1 MAQHRILLAD
11 DSSTMHR
18 AVKLA
23 LSRGDYEIVCCDNGT
38 DALRISRDNPPSML
52 IADLD
57 LPGVSGSELV
67 KLIKAD
73 PKTAQTRIILL
84 CSSIHQGDIGRL
96 DQIPADARLWK
107 PFESDAIFT
116 LVQTLLRTFQ
126 GGKSSETLSGAST
139 QQLQRPELQGEVTR
153 PIQKA
158 SVLVDRTMPPQNE
171 STRPLPTNRL
181 QSFEEEEETS
191 VKLNPKDATRNLWT
205 SDFESTP
212 THSTE
217 YKHAANNLEFEDPS
231 MGDSSKKFNINPPT
245 NPATKTSDNLS
256 AYKEAQEWESIQARV
271 KIPPPPPPSKE
282 PTQTAPT
289 PQVNR
294 EELRTMIRAEIQL
307 AFDTWFREKLE
318 TKLQEILNQI
328 ETESKKR
335 I

>member
-38 DALRISRDNPPSML
+38 DALRISRDNPPAML

-57 LPGVSGSELV
+57 LPGVSGAELV

-73 PKTAQTRIILL
+73 PKTSQTRIILL

-107 PFESDAIFT
+107 PFESDAIST
-116 LVQTLLRTFQ
+116 LVQTLLRTTTS
-126 GGKSSETLSGAST
+126 GKASETLSGAST
-139 QQLQRPELQGEVTR
+139 QQIQRHDLQGEVTR
-153 PIQKA
+153 PLQKA
-158 SVLVDRTMPPQNE
+158 SVLVDRTMPSHNE
-171 STRPLPTNRL
+171 STRPLAPSRL
-181 QSFEEEEETS
+181 QSYEEEETS
-191 VKLNPKDATRNLWT
+191 VKLNSKDATRNLWT

-212 THSTE
+212 THATE

-231 MGDSSKKFNINPPT
+231 LADSSKKFNINPPI
-245 NPATKTSDNLS
+245 NPSTKTSDNLS
-256 AYKEAQEWESIQARV
+256 AYTEAQEWESIQARV
-271 KIPPPPPPSKE
+271 KVPPHPPPQSKE
-282 PTQTAPT
+282 TTQTQPT
-289 PQVNR
+289 PQINR

>member
-57 LPGVSGSELV
+57 LPGVSGAELV

-73 PKTAQTRIILL
+73 PKTAQTKVILL

-116 LVQTLLRTFQ
+116 LVQTLLRAVS
-126 GGKSSETLSGAST
+126 GAKSSETLSGAST
-139 QQLQRPELQGEVTR
+139 QQIHRVDLKGEATR
-153 PIQKA
+153 PLQKA
-158 SVLVDRTMPPQNE
+158 SVLVDRTMPSHSENAAT
-171 STRPLPTNRL
+171 SSMNRL
-181 QSFEEEEETS
+181 QSFEEETS
-191 VKLNPKDATRNLWT
+191 VKLNQKDASHNLWT
-205 SDFESTP
+205 SDFETTP

-217 YKHAANNLEFEDPS
+217 YKHAANNVDFDPTLATES
-231 MGDSSKKFNINPPT
+231 TKKFTINPAV
-245 NPATKTSDNLS
+245 NPSSQTSDNLS
-256 AYKEAQEWESIQARV
+256 AYTEAREWESIQTRV
-271 KIPPPPPPSKE
+271 KVPPPPSSTSKE
-282 PTQTAPT
+282 ASHSAPP
-289 PQVNR
+289 PQINR

>member
-1 MAQHRILLAD
+1 
-11 DSSTMHR
+11 MHR

-23 LSRGDYEIVCCDNGT
+23 LSRGDYEIVCCDNGS
-38 DALRISRDNPPSML
+38 DALRISRDNPPAML

-73 PKTAQTRIILL
+73 PKTSQTKIILL

-116 LVQTLLRTFQ
+116 LVQTLLRSLQ
-126 GGKSSETLSGAST
+126 SSRSSDTLSGAST
-139 QQLQRPELQGEVTR
+139 QQFQRPDLQGEVTR

-158 SVLVDRTMPPQNE
+158 SVLVDRTMPPHQEN
-171 STRPLPTNRL
+171 TRSSPTSRL
-181 QSFEEEEETS
+181 QPFEEETS
-191 VKLNPKDATRNLWT
+191 VKLNPKDASNNLWT
-205 SDFESTP
+205 SDFESTS

-217 YKHAANNLEFEDPS
+217 YKHAANNLEFDVPPPTDPS
-231 MGDSSKKFNINPPT
+231 KRFNINPPII
-245 NPATKTSDNLS
+245 PSSSKTSDNLS

-271 KIPPPPPPSKE
+271 KVPAPPSSSVKD
-282 PTQTAPT
+282 TSQKDSGTV

-294 EELRTMIRAEIQL
+294 EEIRTMIRAEIQL
-307 AFDTWFREKLE
+307 SFDTWFREKLE
-318 TKLQEILNQI
+318 TKFQEILNQI